1 MTPTLRVLVGPD
13 PHQSDG
19 PVDLHELYAPLR
31 TPWLRANMVSTV
43 DGSATGASGTSG
55 GINNAADKV
64 VFDHLRATCD
74 AIVVGA
80 GTARAEGYGPADVPI
95 VVISR
100 GDEVPEG
107 LRDAPDGRVLLRPLG
122 DPGDLRAW
130 LADQGWQSVL
140 CEGGPSLLADLVAA
154 GVVDELCTTTVP
166 TLVGGDH
173 PRIVHGPAVD
183 VPLRLHR
190 LLECD
195 GTLLARWLVER

>member
-1 MTPTLRVLVGPD
+1 MTSLRVLIGPD
-13 PHQSDG
+13 TD
-19 PVDLHELYAPLR
+19 DLDVLYAPLR
-31 TPWLRANMVSTV
+31 TPWVRANMVGTV
-43 DGSATGASGTSG
+43 DGSATGASETSG
-55 GINNAADKV
+55 SINNAADKV
-64 VFDHLRATCD
+64 VFDHLRSTCD

-107 LRDAPDGRVLLRPLG
+107 LRDDPEGMVVLRPLG
-122 DPGDLRAW
+122 DPPEFRDW
-130 LADQGWQSVL
+130 LVAQGWGTVL
-140 CEGGPSLLADLVAA
+140 CEGGPSLLADLVAG
-154 GVVDELCTTTVP
+154 GVVDELCTTVVP

-183 VPLRLHR
+183 VPLRLHG
-190 LLECD
+190 LLESD